1 MANEDI
7 TDLKAYLG
15 FDDDETDQDKILRLI
30 WRNTLLQLKFKLGI
44 AGSYPDVP
52 PELAYITLG
61 VAVKRFNRLKNEGMT
76 SYTQEGESIT
86 FNAND
91 FDEFADDIDE
101 WKKRN
106 NSSVLTAM
114 DPYRVRGD
122 WQ

>member
-7 TDLKAYLG
+7 TDLKVYLG

-30 WRNTLLQLKFKLGI
+30 WRNTSLQLKFKLGI
-44 AGSYPDVP
+44 AGSYQNVP